1 MREMLHSKLKNVFQ
15 EQNQKIFDFSSDE
28 IIKSLIT
35 EEYKSRALSLIPEDL
50 IDDFED
56 NISSD
61 DFVTFVKTVI
71 DLNLHMILNDPP
83 ITVKLLTSK
92 EREQK
97 DDVLQKFDFWQFKK
111 ADYYCIDGFP
121 TEGMPG
127 VVVLPPPYRG
137 NYIYQGLKPAVIVLN
152 NDNLEDPDLF
162 GEGKK

>member
-1 MREMLHSKLKNVFQ
+1 MIEEGNQTHNKQMREMLHSKLKNVFQ

-92 EREQK
+92 ERE
-97 DDVLQKFDFWQFKK
+97 
-111 ADYYCIDGFP
+111 
-121 TEGMPG
+121 
-127 VVVLPPPYRG
+127 
-137 NYIYQGLKPAVIVLN
+137 
-152 NDNLEDPDLF
+152 
-162 GEGKK
+162 